1 MAQEMETAQQSVEL
15 SAPIE
20 IPRVEK
26 NRIEEL
32 LEQQTQLMMRHLQ
45 LTEDRSKSNLQF
57 MFQTAKDMLKKVDP
71 SVRSIFADWHK
82 ELRAKTNIYVTQSRL
97 WNRYQQ
103 ATASDTLIRPF
114 AEEAKKSWNWPLAYK
129 VKAQPTAAGEA
140 SQPGLYDVDAAFASL
155 RQKHAREAQ
164 EFVLA
169 HQKACLEHISGD
181 LSLSFQCE
189 LLLQQVRGWLQLN
202 GSFFREPNVAEQLLT
217 QQARCFAELAC
228 REEMAKAERRIQ
240 EAGLPYPL
248 VLAFRVLLILL
259 SIVAPSLMSLER
271 ICSVIAVLFSL
282 FCGFG
287 LFAEDTFAQ
296 SVQLLLGPLP
306 QYLALKMQ
314 LSSVT
319 AGKAATLTQQTPAV
333 PAAEELN

>member
-169 HQKACLEHISGD
+169 HQK
-181 LSLSFQCE
+181 
-189 LLLQQVRGWLQLN
+189 
-202 GSFFREPNVAEQLLT
+202 
-217 QQARCFAELAC
+217 
-228 REEMAKAERRIQ
+228 
-240 EAGLPYPL
+240 
-248 VLAFRVLLILL
+248 
-259 SIVAPSLMSLER
+259 
-271 ICSVIAVLFSL
+271 
-282 FCGFG
+282 
-287 LFAEDTFAQ
+287 
-296 SVQLLLGPLP
+296 
-306 QYLALKMQ
+306 
-314 LSSVT
+314 
-319 AGKAATLTQQTPAV
+319 
-333 PAAEELN
+333 